1 MSVEFTKNPLSECI
15 ELIIDYR
22 GKTPKKLGGDWAE
35 EGYRALSAKNVKTT
49 GLVQENIISRVD
61 KEIYKKWM
69 KEEVNRGDI
78 LLTSEAPLG
87 QLMLWNSDEKI
98 VLSQRLF
105 AIRSNKYLDS
115 TYLYYYM
122 TSDKYQHELESRS
135 TGTTVTG
142 IKQSQLVH
150 TVVEY
155 PKIFTQKRIA
165 YILASLDEKIE
176 LNRKMN
182 QTLEA
187 MAQTLFKSWFVDFDP
202 VHAKANADSNV
213 GHGQIAKELG
223 ISREILDWFPD
234 EFEESELGMTPKGW
248 EVKKFG
254 DIVTPKKGKSITKKT
269 IIEGDVPVVAG
280 GLTPAYYHNQFNV
293 EAPVITI
300 SASGANAGFVNLYN
314 TNIWASDCSYINSTN
329 SDYVLTHYIYL
340 RLKQSEITWM
350 QQGAAQPHI
359 YPSHLK
365 RLDIVDAGTKI
376 WDDFENLIT
385 PMFKKITINK
395 TETQTLQK
403 TRDALLPKLLS
414 GELDVSELEL
424 DNVAH

>member
-1 MSVEFTKNPLSECI
+1 
-15 ELIIDYR
+15 
-22 GKTPKKLGGDWAE
+22 
-35 EGYRALSAKNVKTT
+35 
-49 GLVQENIISRVD
+49 
-61 KEIYKKWM
+61 
-69 KEEVNRGDI
+69 
-78 LLTSEAPLG
+78 
-87 QLMLWNSDEKI
+87 
-98 VLSQRLF
+98 
-105 AIRSNKYLDS
+105 
-115 TYLYYYM
+115 LYYYM